1 VIVAIDLDDCII
13 ETSKDIIYRLESH
26 FGIKFDWDSINEHN
40 LERVFCL
47 DKEIIERFVDES
59 LENST
64 AKPFEN
70 VVTVLNNIGHRIYI
84 ISHRRAY
91 LYDHTK
97 KRLDDLGLKQY
108 ELILSY
114 SKNSEGTPNKSRI
127 INDIQADIVVEDRA
141 DTIMDLYEKTRAN
154 IIIYDRPWNTTVR
167 KNDRIY
173 RAYNWY
179 MISQIID
186 VLGVDVGL

>member
-1 VIVAIDLDDCII
+1 MIVAIDLDDCII